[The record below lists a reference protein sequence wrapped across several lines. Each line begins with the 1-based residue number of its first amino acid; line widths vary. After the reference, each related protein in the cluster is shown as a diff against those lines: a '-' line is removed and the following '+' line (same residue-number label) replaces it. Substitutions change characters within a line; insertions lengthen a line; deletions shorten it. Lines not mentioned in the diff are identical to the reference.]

1 MDVFLLIALP
11 VIGMFIVSFLLQYKR
26 ILSLDKKNRDLV
38 ALNEAKDLL
47 ISVISHD
54 LRSPVGTIIGISDM
68 LNANLQE
75 KDYSSVEKC
84 SDFIASTSRQT
95 LDLLTSLFDWNQSQ
109 NGRIEFQPVT
119 FCLETLIK
127 ETLPVYSSI
136 AIQKSITIVLESG
149 QRTSVNADKFMVG
162 AILRNLIS
170 NAIKFTKPGGEI
182 YISIKKKTDQLMICV
197 QDSGIGMSREMIEKL
212 FLLSERHSTPGTNRE
227 MGTGLGLILCKE
239 FVEKHGGK
247 IWAESE
253 EGKGSTFC
261 FTLPC

>member
-119 FCLETLIK
+119 FCLETL
-127 ETLPVYSSI
+127 
-136 AIQKSITIVLESG
+136 
-149 QRTSVNADKFMVG
+149 
-162 AILRNLIS
+162 
-170 NAIKFTKPGGEI
+170 TKPGGEI